1 MSCVLSGAPAGSVA
15 GTRSSGSWGPAR
27 HRRRGGGARAVVR
40 ARGGLRVVE
49 GPAWSYQGS
58 RRTRRSRRRKKISVS
73 DCGRICDMVRR
84 WPQPP
89 DQGSAAGRLSEMTR
103 ELMRLSPPAAAE
115 LPPAY
120 VHAFSFLLHCSTG
133 RRRKQQP
140 AGGAEGERAACA
152 TYIVTRSMSV
162 HCHGGIKYQYET

>member
-1 MSCVLSGAPAGSVA
+1 VFYRARPPGPWPA
-15 GTRSSGSWGPAR
+15 
-27 HRRRGGGARAVVR
+27 HGAREVEAPRGIGAAEVEREQSCARVAAAASLKARLEATR
-40 ARGGLRVVE
+40 ALAELVGAGGE
-49 GPAWSYQGS
+49 
-58 RRTRRSRRRKKISVS
+58 KKISVS